1 MNVATHVNG
10 RLTQYAVGRHLTHR
24 AARTRLTLVYGALF
38 LLSGAALMG
47 ITYALLVNAGFVFS
61 LQSGSGTQPSAPPE
75 GAFSALPRP
84 GSRTH
89 PSAQTMAYWRA
100 IATCMRQH
108 DVSRFPE
115 PGTSFP
121 RDFRALSG
129 GPSYAVVSDHD
140 GAILAF
146 PASLDTQSPVF
157 TRASAACG
165 FVTADSASAGVVTE
179 RRSSARQELLL
190 QAGIALAGMSLLSLV
205 LGWLMAGRVLRPL
218 EDSYEAQRQFV
229 ANASHELRAPLAR
242 QRALIEVALA
252 DPRADAESLRAAH
265 ERVLASEQHL
275 EQLIAGLLALT
286 RGQAG
291 LERREQLDLRTLACE
306 AMLAR
311 ESQTAEL
318 DLEVRTALA
327 AAPIAGDPRLLE
339 RLIGNLID
347 NAIRHNVT
355 GGRVEI
361 ATGISERRAFVS
373 VANTGPAVPP
383 EQIERLFQPF
393 QRLAGRTRHD
403 GGHGLGLSIVQAVAN
418 AHDAEVTADARP
430 AGGLSIEVSFPAVAG
445 GGARV
450 TFAPAWA
457 RRAGRSDAAAGGS

>member
-1 MNVATHVNG
+1 MA
-10 RLTQYAVGRHLTHR
+10 
-24 AARTRLTLVYGALF
+24 
-38 LLSGAALMG
+38 

-61 LQSGSGTQPSAPPE
+61 LQTNTSAAPKGQPSSPPR
-75 GAFSALPRP
+75 A
-84 GSRTH
+84 GSPTH
-89 PSAQTMAYWRA
+89 ASAQTMAYWRG
-100 IATCMRQH
+100 ITSCMRRH
-108 DVSRFPE
+108 GVSAFPE
-115 PGTSFP
+115 PTASFP
-121 RDFRALSG
+121 RAFATAAGDPRFSLIGDR
-129 GPSYAVVSDHD
+129 D

-146 PASLDTQSPVF
+146 PRTLNQQSPAF
-157 TRASAACG
+157 ERASAACG
-165 FVTADSASAGVVTE
+165 LATADSDLAGVVTE

-218 EDSYEAQRQFV
+218 EESYEAQRQFV
-229 ANASHELRAPLAR
+229 ANASHELRAPLTR

-265 ERVLASEQHL
+265 ERVLASERHL

-291 LERREQLDLRTLACE
+291 LERREQLDLSTLASE

-361 ATGISERRAFVS
+361 ATGTSERRAFVS

-418 AHDAEVTADARP
+418 AHGAEVTADARR
-430 AGGLSIEVSFPAVAG
+430 AGGLSVEVSFPAVAG

-457 RRAGRSDAAAGGS
+457 RRARRSDAAAGGS